1 MHNRPA
7 AQSLHGCAGAVL
19 FWRLRQV
26 STSGPHVCCRGN
38 APDTGKQDPVPPCI
52 LLSVAWSETFTGV
65 ALAPHAMHL
74 LSPKR
79 PEAGAGF
86 FKFAALEMC
95 ELRNACYASSALQM
109 LQKWVP
115 NAPAVLYADKSPA
128 YMQSWTPAKQ
138 KDLLQSMPASTA
150 AEVILQLLLQSS
162 HKWWYKALP
171 RPQPRSST
179 TNMTTHDYVES
190 GLEID
195 AEDDA
200 TTIIERPEDGL
211 GDISDEEY
219 DEEEVTWLTS
229 SPVPVHVLTDS
240 PS

>member
-1 MHNRPA
+1 
-7 AQSLHGCAGAVL
+7 
-19 FWRLRQV
+19 
-26 STSGPHVCCRGN
+26 
-38 APDTGKQDPVPPCI
+38 
-52 LLSVAWSETFTGV
+52 
-65 ALAPHAMHL
+65 MHL

-79 PEAGAGF
+79 PEASAGF

-95 ELRNACYASSALQM
+95 GLRNACYASSALQM

-179 TNMTTHDYVES
+179 TYVTTHDYVES

-200 TTIIERPEDGL
+200 TTITERPEDGL

-229 SPVPVHVLTDS
+229 SPVPVHVFNRFSELVIQTQLICPPKHVQLKIEVKVLAFLVCFYQQEWPGLRELLRSPTDPECRS
-240 PS
+240 

>member
-1 MHNRPA
+1 M
-7 AQSLHGCAGAVL
+7 Q
-19 FWRLRQV
+19 
-26 STSGPHVCCRGN
+26 
-38 APDTGKQDPVPPCI
+38 CI
-52 LLSVAWSETFTGV
+52 CFLPKDQKP
-65 ALAPHAMHL
+65 ALASSNCSAGDVRVAQCL
-74 LSPKR
+74 LCI
-79 PEAGAGF
+79 F
-86 FKFAALEMC
+86 
-95 ELRNACYASSALQM
+95 ALQM

-162 HKWWYKALP
+162 HKWWYKALS

-179 TNMTTHDYVES
+179 TYITTHGYVES

-200 TTIIERPEDGL
+200 TTITERPEDGL

-240 PS
+240 PSQLYRLS